1 VDEVSTEVSEPR
13 QDVDDSE
20 CCRPVYTGAFL
31 SPSREAVAPPKEEAN
46 IAARPSMFTEDSHP
60 SDALERSPDSD
71 AEDVVF
77 LRRCPYVPAPL
88 SPAAQQRV
96 NDRMANA
103 RASREYAKRS
113 TPAALAR
120 RAALQKRMAH
130 ARAAWR
136 GASKDDTD
144 ETHQELVDMVLVLRH

>member
-1 VDEVSTEVSEPR
+1 MEVSEPR
-13 QDVDDSE
+13 QDVDYSG
-20 CCRPVYTGAFL
+20 CCRPVYTGASL

-103 RASREYAKRS
+103 RASRACAKRS

-130 ARAAWR
+130 ARAAWQ

-144 ETHQELVDMVLVLRH
+144 ETH

>member
-1 VDEVSTEVSEPR
+1 MEVSEPR

-20 CCRPVYTGAFL
+20 CCLPVCTGTSL

-46 IAARPSMFTEDSHP
+46 IAAGPSMLTEDSYP
-60 SDALERSPDSD
+60 SDALEMSPDSD

-77 LRRCPYVPAPL
+77 LRRCPYVPVPL

-103 RASREYAKRS
+103 RAARKGEMRLRV
-113 TPAALAR
+113 TPAQ
-120 RAALQKRMAH
+120 RAASHAHMARM
-130 ARAAWR
+130 RAARR
-136 GASKDDTD
+136 GASKGNVD
-144 ETHQELVDMVLVLRH
+144 ETH